1 MFTRKLLKLKWTH
14 ESLPTTCG
22 LIILTLTKVIP
33 LLWQRF
39 PNCRREFSNFA
50 SGENIRLIFPDEMD
64 ELEREE
70 IIRLAITGK
79 THYKAE
85 IEIACQKTPKFH
97 IPNSLKTD
105 MKERFLKNIVRSEIF
120 FFYEIVFYF
129 A

>member
-1 MFTRKLLKLKWTH
+1 
-14 ESLPTTCG
+14 
-22 LIILTLTKVIP
+22 
-33 LLWQRF
+33 
-39 PNCRREFSNFA
+39 
-50 SGENIRLIFPDEMD
+50 MD

-105 MKERFLKNIVRSEIF
+105 MKERFLKYIIRSEIF
-120 FFYEIVFYF
+120 FFYEIVSWVETSLSLLIWH
-129 A
+129 

>member
-1 MFTRKLLKLKWTH
+1 M
-14 ESLPTTCG
+14 
-22 LIILTLTKVIP
+22 
-33 LLWQRF
+33 WQRF

-120 FFYEIVFYF
+120 FFYEIVS
-129 A
+129 